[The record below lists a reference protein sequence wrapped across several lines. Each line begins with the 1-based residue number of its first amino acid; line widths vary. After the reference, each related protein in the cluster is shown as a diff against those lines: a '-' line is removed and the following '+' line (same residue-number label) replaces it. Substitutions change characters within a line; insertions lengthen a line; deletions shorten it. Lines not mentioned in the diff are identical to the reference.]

1 MSRRQLVIGDLG
13 HAKDLGGNSSSSLSN
28 RTFGT
33 ANYLAPEA
41 HDLKRTN
48 KIDIWSF
55 GCIVYELF
63 NLEKLFNNRHPDRL
77 RGSILKFEVETHL
90 KIDKIKPLYV
100 RVIKRYFKF
109 LFKILKNLEH
119 KKIFEKISHLRFN
132 SQFS

>member
-1 MSRRQLVIGDLG
+1 LSRRQLVIGDLG